1 MKTFD
6 ESWYRVAGHRISLRV
21 SVEIR
26 RQFFRGER
34 WYVLHDPFANQ
45 FFRIRPAAY
54 EFIARLGGNR
64 SVQEAWEQTMEA
76 IPDEAPGQEEVIRLL
91 AQLYHSNLLRSG
103 VAGDTGKLFERYKK
117 RRQKEIKSKLASV
130 MFLRIPLLD
139 PDAFLR
145 RTLLLARAL
154 ISPLGACLW
163 LLVVGYGIKVAIDNF
178 DGLAIQTDGVLAPS
192 NIPLLYLAMV
202 AIKALHE
209 FGHAYA
215 CRRFGGEVHT
225 MGVMLLIFTPV
236 PYMDATA
243 SWNFRSRWKRI
254 LVAAAGMIVEI
265 FVAAIAIVIWANTG
279 GGVVHSLAYNVVFI
293 ASVTTILFNANPL
306 LRFDGYYILC
316 DLLDMPNL
324 HGRSAKLARHW
335 VERYA
340 FGCRKSKSPTTSRRE
355 TAILGTFFVAS
366 NIYKII
372 LFTGIVLF
380 VADRFLILGLI
391 MLVICTISWVFRP
404 LVRAVNYLAT
414 SPALART
421 RFRAVSVSLGA
432 LTVLICLLGFVPFP
446 SHFRAPGVLQSEN
459 YRQVFSEVD
468 GHIARLVS
476 PSGTIVKEGDPVLQM
491 NDRELDWELRIAK
504 AKLEQALI
512 EAREVSIE
520 REFSP
525 DPFDRRI
532 EALRKNLS
540 NLEDRLDALVV
551 RAPVGGCWIAP
562 DLDRSLGLWVQRGMP
577 LGHIVQ
583 DQFRF
588 TAVVSQ
594 QQASNLFSNRIR
606 HGEVKINGQSEQSLR
621 VSGQEVLPGE
631 QNLLPSAALGWV
643 SGGEIATTAG
653 DQTGRQS
660 AEPFFELRARVDD
673 RPDTTLVHG
682 CSGKIRFRLDPEPL
696 LKQWIRQLR
705 QLLQKRYQI

>member
-6 ESWYRVAGHRISLRV
+6 ESWYRVAGHRISLRA
-21 SVEIR
+21 SVEVR

-45 FFRIRPAAY
+45 FYRIRPAAY

-64 SVQEAWEQTMEA
+64 SVQEAWEETMQS

-117 RRQKEIKSKLASV
+117 RREKEIKSKLASV

-139 PDAFLR
+139 PDAFLH

-154 ISPLGACLW
+154 ISPLGLFLW
-163 LLVVGYGIKVAIDNF
+163 VVVVGYGIKVAIDNF
-178 DGLAIQTDGVLAPS
+178 EGLQVQTDGVLAPA
-192 NIPLLYLAMV
+192 NLPLLYLAMV

-243 SWNFRSRWKRI
+243 SWNFSSRWHRI

-265 FVAAIAIVIWANTG
+265 FVAAIAVVIWANTG
-279 GGVVHSLAYNVVFI
+279 SGAVHSLAYNVVFI

-340 FGCRKSKSPTTSRRE
+340 FGCRKSRSPTTSRRE
-355 TAILGTFFVAS
+355 TAILGTFFIAS

-404 LVRAVNYLAT
+404 LIRAVNYLAT
-414 SPALART
+414 SPVLART
-421 RFRAVSVSLGA
+421 RPRAVCVSLG
-432 LTVLICLLGFVPFP
+432 TVTLILSLLWLVPFP

-459 YRQVFSEVD
+459 YRQVYSEAN
-468 GHIARLVS
+468 GHIARLETA
-476 PSGTIVKEGDPVLQM
+476 SGTVVRQGDPVVRM
-491 NDRELDWELRIAK
+491 SDPELDWEIRIAK

-512 EAREVSIE
+512 EAREASVE
-520 REFSP
+520 RGSSP
-525 DPFDRRI
+525 RPFDRRI
-532 EALRKNLS
+532 EVLRRNLT
-540 NLEDRLDALVV
+540 NLEDRLEALVV
-551 RAPVGGCWIAP
+551 RAPVDGRWIAP
-562 DLDRSLGLWVQRGMP
+562 DLDRSLGLWVQRGAP
-577 LGHIVQ
+577 LGHVVQ
-583 DQFRF
+583 DEFRF
-588 TAVVSQ
+588 AAVVSQ

-606 HGEVKINGQSEQSLR
+606 HGEVRITGQSAQSLK
-621 VSGQEVLPGE
+621 VSGQEVLPAQ
-631 QNLLPSAALGWV
+631 QNLLPSAALGWI

-660 AEPFFELRARVDD
+660 AEPFFELRARVEDN
-673 RPDTTLVHG
+673 PHTTLAHG

-696 LKQWIRQLR
+696 LQQWIRQLR